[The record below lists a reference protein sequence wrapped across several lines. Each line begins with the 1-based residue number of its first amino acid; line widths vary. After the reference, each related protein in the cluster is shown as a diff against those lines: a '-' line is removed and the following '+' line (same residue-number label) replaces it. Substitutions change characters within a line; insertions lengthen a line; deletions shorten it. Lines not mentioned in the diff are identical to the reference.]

1 MYRIITLP
9 ETHSTNQYLQALCQ
23 EKQPHEGVVVSA
35 NYQHAGKGQRGNS
48 WEAERD
54 MNLLFSLLLRPTH
67 VHPARQFVLSQLV
80 SLALVEVLSSYAKGF
95 CIKWPN
101 DIYWHNSKVAGILI
115 ENELYGSTL
124 GQCVVGVGLNVNQ
137 VAFLS
142 DAPNPVS
149 LRQIVGVELDRAA
162 LLDVVLHRVF
172 ALYNA
177 HRDGVLSEE
186 ALATAYSEVL
196 YRNKGYHP
204 YTSDGELFEAAIQ
217 RVEADGHLVLQTA
230 AGEERCYAFK
240 EVSFVL

>member
-1 MYRIITLP
+1 M
-9 ETHSTNQYLQALCQ
+9 
-23 EKQPHEGVVVSA
+23 
-35 NYQHAGKGQRGNS
+35 
-48 WEAERD
+48 
-54 MNLLFSLLLRPTH
+54 
-67 VHPARQFVLSQLV
+67 HPARQFVLSQQV

-137 VAFLS
+137 VAFMS

-149 LRQIVGVELDRAA
+149 LRQIVGVEVDRGV
-162 LLDVVLHRVF
+162 LLNAVLRRVF
-172 ALYNA
+172 ALYHA

-196 YRNKGYHP
+196 YRNRGYHH
-204 YTSDGELFEAAIQ
+204 YISDGELFEAAIL
-217 RVEADGHLVLQTA
+217 RVEADGHLVLQTRV
-230 AGEERCYAFK
+230 GEERSFAFK